1 MKDLFHFIQKP
12 YNLRN
17 NSTLQRRTNCTV
29 YFGIGSISSLT
40 PQNMGAEV
48 DIQDAKSLDIL
59 KTK

>member
-1 MKDLFHFIQKP
+1 MKDLFHFVQKP

-17 NSTLQRRTNCTV
+17 NSTLQRRT
-29 YFGIGSISSLT
+29 GSISSLT

-48 DIQDAKSLDIL
+48 DIQNAKSLDIL